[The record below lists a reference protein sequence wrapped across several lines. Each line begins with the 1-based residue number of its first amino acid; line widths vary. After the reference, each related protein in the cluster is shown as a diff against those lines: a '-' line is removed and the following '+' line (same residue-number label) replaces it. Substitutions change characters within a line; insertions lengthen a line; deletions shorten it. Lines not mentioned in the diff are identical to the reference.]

1 MGVLDIYSKRK
12 RLLEKAGQPDVYSY
26 DYLPDEL
33 RAQVIHIWRDTLG
46 RYKSH
51 YHDNSIPNKNWVW
64 IHDRFCREL
73 GLLTLDPPRDNAF
86 DKCCKYIL
94 QESDIDNVLSLIEL
108 SFRFIDVVW
117 RDRFRL
123 DKDDADA
130 TQDPDDA
137 IEELNDRFKE
147 HGIGYQY
154 VSGRIIQV
162 DSQYIHAEV
171 VRPTI
176 SLLQQANF
184 EGASEEFLKAH
195 EHYRKGRKKEA
206 IAEAL
211 KAFESTM
218 KSICTSMGWAFPPNA
233 TAKPLLDVCFS
244 NNLIPQALTSH
255 FDSLR
260 STLESGLPTVS
271 NRLARHGQGQK
282 KVTVPDYIAAYA
294 LHLTATNIVFLV
306 ESYMKLKK

>member
-1 MGVLDIYSKRK
+1 M
-12 RLLEKAGQPDVYSY
+12 
-26 DYLPDEL
+26 
-33 RAQVIHIWRDTLG
+33 
-46 RYKSH
+46 
-51 YHDNSIPNKNWVW
+51 
-64 IHDRFCREL
+64 
-73 GLLTLDPPRDNAF
+73 
-86 DKCCKYIL
+86 
-94 QESDIDNVLSLIEL
+94 IEL
-108 SFRFIDVVW
+108 SFRFIDFVW

-154 VSGRIIQV
+154 VSGKIITV
-162 DSQYIHAEV
+162 DSEYIHTEV
-171 VRPTI
+171 VRPAI
-176 SLLQQANF
+176 SLLHQAGF
-184 EGASEEFLKAH
+184 EGASEEFLKSH
-195 EHYRKGRKKEA
+195 EHYRKGRNKEA

-218 KSICTSMGWAFPPNA
+218 KSICTSMGWAFSPNA
-233 TAKPLLDVCFS
+233 TAKPLLDICFS

-260 STLESGLPTVS
+260 STLESGVPTVS

-282 KVTVPDYIAAYA
+282 RVTVPDYIAAYA
-294 LHLTATNIVFLV
+294 IHLTATNIVFLV
-306 ESYMKLKK
+306 ESYMQIKR